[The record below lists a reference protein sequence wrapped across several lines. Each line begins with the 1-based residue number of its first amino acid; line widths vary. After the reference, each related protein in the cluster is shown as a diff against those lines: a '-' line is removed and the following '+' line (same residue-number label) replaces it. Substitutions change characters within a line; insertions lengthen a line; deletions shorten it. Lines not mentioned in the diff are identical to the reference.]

1 MSIFSGTESPAA
13 GPPARPAT
21 VSDRG
26 RGPALGAAG
35 FARFAWAVL
44 LYNFPV
50 ILFGAF
56 VRASGSGDGCG
67 SHWPLCNGE
76 VIPVAGQVKTVI
88 EFSHRLMSG
97 LDGFLVLGLFAA
109 AIRRFPRGHRV
120 RLGAGLVLFFT
131 VIEALIGAALVRNG
145 WVAQDDSVA
154 RASVLG
160 LHLLNTFLLLGAL
173 SLTAWWAQGGA
184 APRWRGQGAMGGALV
199 LGLFGTLLLGVSG
212 AITALGDTLYPVRDH
227 AEAIR
232 QSLSPGAHFLV
243 QLRVLH
249 PLLATSVG
257 LYLLLIAGLAMHLRP
272 APEVRRFGRAVVG
285 LFFLQM
291 AVGLVNVWLKAPI
304 WMQIVHLL
312 LADLLWVAL
321 VFLTAAALAEGVPQA
336 ERAKTGVAASD
347 APWAPGPGERVTW
360 KDYLVLTKPRVIS
373 LLLFTTLAAMF
384 IAAGGWPGLGLLGA
398 VALGGYMAAGA
409 ANAINMVIDRD
420 IDGKMRRTSLRP
432 TVTRKIPTGHAL
444 LFGMALALGSF
455 ALLWAAANLLAAM
468 LSLAGL
474 VYYVIVYTLLLKRRT
489 WHNIVIGGA
498 AGAFPPLVG
507 WAAVTGDLSWL
518 AWYLFA
524 IIFLWTPVH
533 FWALALMIRDDYA
546 EAGVPMLP
554 VVRGERVTVIQIALY
569 AVLTAIVSLLPMA
582 LQEVRGVYLAS
593 AVLLNLVL
601 LLRAAQ
607 LLWRPGRPRAVSLYK
622 YSMLYLALLFLAMA
636 VDRAIHL

>member
-1 MSIFSGTESPAA
+1 
-13 GPPARPAT
+13 
-21 VSDRG
+21 
-26 RGPALGAAG
+26 
-35 FARFAWAVL
+35 
-44 LYNFPV
+44 
-50 ILFGAF
+50 
-56 VRASGSGDGCG
+56 
-67 SHWPLCNGE
+67 
-76 VIPVAGQVKTVI
+76 
-88 EFSHRLMSG
+88 
-97 LDGFLVLGLFAA
+97 
-109 AIRRFPRGHRV
+109 
-120 RLGAGLVLFFT
+120 
-131 VIEALIGAALVRNG
+131 
-145 WVAQDDSVA
+145 
-154 RASVLG
+154 
-160 LHLLNTFLLLGAL
+160 
-173 SLTAWWAQGGA
+173 
-184 APRWRGQGAMGGALV
+184 
-199 LGLFGTLLLGVSG
+199 
-212 AITALGDTLYPVRDH
+212 
-227 AEAIR
+227 
-232 QSLSPGAHFLV
+232 
-243 QLRVLH
+243 
-249 PLLATSVG
+249 
-257 LYLLLIAGLAMHLRP
+257 
-272 APEVRRFGRAVVG
+272 
-285 LFFLQM
+285 
-291 AVGLVNVWLKAPI
+291 
-304 WMQIVHLL
+304 
-312 LADLLWVAL
+312 
-321 VFLTAAALAEGVPQA
+321 
-336 ERAKTGVAASD
+336 
-347 APWAPGPGERVTW
+347 
-360 KDYLVLTKPRVIS
+360 
-373 LLLFTTLAAMF
+373 
-384 IAAGGWPGLGLLGA
+384 
-398 VALGGYMAAGA
+398 
-409 ANAINMVIDRD
+409 MVIDRD